1 MGPQGAGGWGELER
15 WEVGMVNEIFA
26 AFAVITRLQ
35 VWPLEGGGKE
45 GKVPREQNLEAIFEW
60 ASQNTHQS
68 WIRMNRSKVPVLVQE
83 LGFRSWPLCTDFLK
97 GCVL

>member
-1 MGPQGAGGWGELER
+1 
-15 WEVGMVNEIFA
+15 MVNEIFA

-68 WIRMNRSKVPVLVQE
+68 WIRMNRSKVSPSFDAGAGIRLLTSVH
-83 LGFRSWPLCTDFLK
+83 
-97 GCVL
+97 